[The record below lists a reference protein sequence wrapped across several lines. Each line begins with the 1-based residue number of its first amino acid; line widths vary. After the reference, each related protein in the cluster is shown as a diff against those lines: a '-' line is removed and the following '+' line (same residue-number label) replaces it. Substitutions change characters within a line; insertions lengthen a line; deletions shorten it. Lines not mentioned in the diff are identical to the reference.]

1 MRANYFINEHIIID
15 ERTRV
20 SKKLYYLSEK
30 YREFARYLDLV
41 QKEDVGILLFI
52 LLTEE
57 FVYYTRVRD
66 DIKHFNYKKWINYLL
81 VEGFIVETPRIRSEE
96 ITSQLQAPKKPL
108 VYELSKKGFDFTQID
123 YVHQYLMEEF
133 ENGENY
139 KDEI

>member
-66 DIKHFNYKKWINYLL
+66 DIKHFNYKKL
-81 VEGFIVETPRIRSEE
+81 IVTG
-96 ITSQLQAPKKPL
+96 K
-108 VYELSKKGFDFTQID
+108 LSVLFG
-123 YVHQYLMEEF
+123 
-133 ENGENY
+133 
-139 KDEI
+139 